1 MDINIEEQRVL
12 DNGGHAKNSFTGK
25 IRGEINLFA
34 PGDEF
39 TVPTDFKVLDEPIR
53 NARPGTKNPEF
64 ILVNVTNNGIDAGV
78 KRLYPSMFTKSVAT
92 YDPATGTRN
101 GVLRATGEIADKF
114 RTYTDVNKAFTE
126 LCAGKKIK
134 YNSEQTAQVRNLNAS
149 GVDDRF
155 REGKAG
161 EWVYA

>member
-1 MDINIEEQRVL
+1 MDINVEEQRVL
-12 DNGGHAKNSFTGK
+12 DNGGHAKNGFTGK

-39 TVPTDFKVLDEPIR
+39 TVPTDFEVLDEPIR

-64 ILVNVTNNGIDAGV
+64 ILVNVTNNGNDMGV
-78 KRLYPSMFTKSVAT
+78 KRLYPSMFTKSVPS
-92 YDPATGTRN
+92 YDPATGTRI

-114 RTYTDVNKAFTE
+114 RTYTDVNQAFTE
-126 LCAGKKIK
+126 LCVGKKIK
-134 YNSEQTAQVRNLNAS
+134 YKKEMTAQVRNLNAS
-149 GVDDRF
+149 GIDDRF